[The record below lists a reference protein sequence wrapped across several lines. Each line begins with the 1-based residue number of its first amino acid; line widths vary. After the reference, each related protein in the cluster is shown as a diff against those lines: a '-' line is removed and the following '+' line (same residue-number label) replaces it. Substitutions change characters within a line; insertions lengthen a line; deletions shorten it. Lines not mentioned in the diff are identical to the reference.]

1 MDLTGSGTASSSN
14 VSVGGAR
21 QRHGPRPVEVRLH
34 DKANE
39 GSHRDTAVLDL
50 CLTQKSNRRL
60 LRLAPELHLGERRRV
75 VIAQRRVEL
84 LCQHHQVSL
93 RFHANRCANI
103 RGNGGAGEA
112 CGQGHESEHNGLK
125 NARDEFRRNVEAF
138 PHDLIRVAHRFTRV
152 HNMLEDLSRLSLLS
166 SHNRNS

>member
-1 MDLTGSGTASSSN
+1 MDLTGSWTASSSN

-112 CGQGHESEHNGLK
+112 CGQGHESEHM
-125 NARDEFRRNVEAF
+125 D
-138 PHDLIRVAHRFTRV
+138 
-152 HNMLEDLSRLSLLS
+152 
-166 SHNRNS
+166 

>member
-1 MDLTGSGTASSSN
+1 
-14 VSVGGAR
+14 
-21 QRHGPRPVEVRLH
+21 VEIRLH

-125 NARDEFRRNVEAF
+125 NARDGFRRNVEAF
-138 PHDLIRVAHRFTRV
+138 PHDLIKVGTRSQHV
-152 HNMLEDLSRLSLLS
+152 GRSLAVVIALKSQQELIGMEKLLRRAQGTRRSR
-166 SHNRNS
+166 HG